1 MIKIDLNN
9 VDSKFTSQVSSY
21 DSKVNEINAKLHAK
35 ELHGDWT
42 GWLNLPNEV
51 TEEFLTKVEATAKR
65 VRENSDVLLVIGIG
79 GSYLGAAAAIEM
91 LNGYFKEQDT
101 KVIFAGQNI
110 SSQYIAELK
119 RYLADKDFS
128 INVISKSGTTLEP
141 ALAFRI
147 FKEMLE
153 EKYGEAASERIVAT
167 TDPKDGALR
176 GLSDIMGYETYE
188 IPKNVG
194 GRYSVLTPVGLVP
207 MAVAGIDIRKV
218 IDGAKQA
225 YVDTSKELSENTAY
239 EYAVIRDIFYN
250 NEKSIEVVAGY
261 EPKLRMFFEW
271 QKQLYMESEG
281 KDGQGLFIAS
291 CNFSTDLHSLGQY
304 IQDGPR
310 HMIETVFNLTSVVE
324 DIDVKA
330 DERNLDGLNY
340 LVGKTVSEVNEKAF
354 LGTLQAHVDGGVPN
368 IILNMPDVDAT
379 MFGYMVYFFM
389 KSCAMSSVLL
399 EVNPF
404 NQPGVEDY
412 KKNMF
417 ALLGKPSK

>member
-1 MIKIDLNN
+1 MIKIDLKN
-9 VDSKFTSQVSSY
+9 VDQTYASRISEYAGVTS
-21 DSKVNEINAKLHAK
+21 DINMKLHSGQ
-35 ELHGDWT
+35 LHGDWT
-42 GWLNLPNEV
+42 GWLDLPNRVHES
-51 TEEFLTKVEATAKR
+51 EIAKIEATAAR
-65 VRENSDVLLVIGIG
+65 IRSNSDVLLVIGIG

-91 LNGYFKEQDT
+91 LNGYFTESDME
-101 KVIFAGQNI
+101 VIFVGQNI

-153 EKYGEAASERIVAT
+153 EKYGDDSVGRIIAT

-176 GLSDIMGYETYE
+176 GLSEIMGYETYS

-207 MAVAGIDIRKV
+207 MAVAGINIRSV
-218 IDGAKQA
+218 IDGARAAFVDASKKLEDNAA
-225 YVDTSKELSENTAY
+225 YQ
-239 EYAVIRDIFYN
+239 YAAIRDIYYN
-250 NEKSIEVVAGY
+250 AGKKIEIVAGY

-271 QKQLYMESEG
+271 QKQLFMESEG
-281 KDGQGLFIAS
+281 KDGKGLFIAS
-291 CNFSTDLHSLGQY
+291 CNFSTDLHSLGQF

-310 HMIETVFNLTSVVE
+310 DMIETVFNLETVSE
-324 DIDVKA
+324 DIEIKS

-340 LVGKTVSEVNEKAF
+340 LVGKNVSDVNNKAF

-368 IILNMPDVDAT
+368 IILNMPNVT
-379 MFGYMVYFFM
+379 EKSFGYMVYFFM
-389 KSCAMSSVLL
+389 KSCAMSSLL
-399 EVNPF
+399 LGVNPF

-417 ALLGKPSK
+417 ALLGKK